1 MGKIKG
7 KGTSA
12 ATLKLTLTIKREQ
25 KEVPNLLKVKRRTGG
40 GRKNSV
46 QVLLLSVLSVSDLK
60 ISFIYDLNS
69 AMSLFHQ

>member
-25 KEVPNLLKVKRRTGG
+25 KEVPNLLKVKRRMGG
-40 GRKNSV
+40 KKNSV
-46 QVLLLSVLSVSDLK
+46 QVLLLSVLSVGDLK

-69 AMSLFHQ
+69 AVSLFHQ

>member
-25 KEVPNLLKVKRRTGG
+25 KEVPNLLKVKRRTGVKEELG
-40 GRKNSV
+40 SSAITVCTLRRRLEN
-46 QVLLLSVLSVSDLK
+46 
-60 ISFIYDLNS
+60 FIYL
-69 AMSLFHQ
+69 

>member
-25 KEVPNLLKVKRRTGG
+25 KEVPNLLKVKRRTGVK
-40 GRKNSV
+40 RELCPSAIT
-46 QVLLLSVLSVSDLK
+46 VSAFGWRLEN
-60 ISFIYDLNS
+60 FIYL
-69 AMSLFHQ
+69 